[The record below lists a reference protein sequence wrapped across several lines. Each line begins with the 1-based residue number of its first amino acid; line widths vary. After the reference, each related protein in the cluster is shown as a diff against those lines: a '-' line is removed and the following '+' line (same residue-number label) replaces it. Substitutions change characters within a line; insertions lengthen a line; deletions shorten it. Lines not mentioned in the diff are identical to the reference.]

1 MKAIITGLL
10 LSVITATGIGCRSK
24 TALDP
29 SGTPYQLVVGIYEG
43 DNPGELTKALEP
55 VRAYLSKKLGM
66 PVVFQETTDY
76 SSVIEALMTKKV
88 HMAYLSPFPY
98 VLTTQKMKLVPIVVP
113 GRNGQP
119 AFYHSLIVT
128 GAGSGIH
135 SMDDLKVKSHSLT
148 LCFADPIST
157 SGHLVPRAYL
167 RSINLDPTTS
177 FKQTLFAGSHFASI
191 LMAKTGKVD
200 VACAFNYAL
209 DKLIREKTIK
219 PGDIVVLWQSD
230 PIEQN
235 PIAMR
240 PDINPAFTEKVKQ
253 AYLDMKKDDS
263 VAFRSYLSIYMPN
276 DVSSM
281 SYIPFADADFDGVRK
296 LVKGIDPSDIKN

>member
-1 MKAIITGLL
+1 
-10 LSVITATGIGCRSK
+10 
-24 TALDP
+24 
-29 SGTPYQLVVGIYEG
+29 
-43 DNPGELTKALEP
+43 
-55 VRAYLSKKLGM
+55 
-66 PVVFQETTDY
+66 
-76 SSVIEALMTKKV
+76 
-88 HMAYLSPFPY
+88 MAYLSPFPY

-135 SMDDLKVKSHSLT
+135 TIDDLKARSHSLT

-167 RSINLDPTTS
+167 RSINLDPATS

-219 PGDIVVLWQSD
+219 PEDIVVLWQSD

-276 DVSSM
+276 DVSAM
-281 SYIPFADADFDGVRK
+281 SYIPFADTDFDGVRK
-296 LVKGIDPSDIKN
+296 LVNGIDPSDIKN